1 MSTYDPH
8 QPVLITSDGTVT
20 PLSPE
25 NGKTFQLKE
34 LQDHVGG
41 MIEVFPMPKT
51 KSRDIKRIMVMNE
64 EGRLHGL
71 PKNVVASAAF
81 GPTGHI
87 VGDIIICPS
96 RLVR

>member
-20 PLSPE
+20 PITPE
-25 NGKTFQLKE
+25 NGKSFNLKE
-34 LQDHVGG
+34 MQAHVGG
-41 MIEVFPMPKT
+41 NIEIYPMPQAK
-51 KSRDIKRIMVMNE
+51 RAIKRIMIMNE
-64 EGRLHGL
+64 EGRLHDL

-96 RLVR
+96 RMVR

>member
-1 MSTYDPH
+1 MSTFDPH

-20 PLSPE
+20 PITPE
-25 NGKTFQLKE
+25 NGKSFNLKE
-34 LQDHVGG
+34 MQAYVGG
-41 MIEVFPMPKT
+41 YAQVMQMPH
-51 KSRDIKRIMVMNE
+51 SCREINRIMILNE

-87 VGDIIICPS
+87 VGDVVICPS

>member
-1 MSTYDPH
+1 MSFDPH
-8 QPVLITSDGTVT
+8 QPVLISSDGTVT

-25 NGKTFQLKE
+25 NGKSFNLKE

-41 MIEVFPMPKT
+41 YIEVFPMPKA

-81 GPTGHI
+81 GPEGHI
-87 VGDIIICPS
+87 VGDVVICPS
-96 RLVR
+96 RMLK

>member
-1 MSTYDPH
+1 MLDP
-8 QPVLITSDGTVT
+8 IC
-20 PLSPE
+20 
-25 NGKTFQLKE
+25 K
-34 LQDHVGG
+34 
-41 MIEVFPMPKT
+41 
-51 KSRDIKRIMVMNE
+51 RD
-64 EGRLHGL
+64 GL